1 MRMEYAL
8 LAVVALSLA
17 FGCVA
22 NQQGT
27 KYVYVCE
34 DGTQVSNLSLCSKT
48 APSQPNTTKPQ
59 AADKPKKQNQTVAI
73 PKNNTNKPP
82 ANQTKPQANQTK
94 PQNQTRQ
101 TNGDDGPPFTGDEI
115 KLPTEVLN
123 AQLAGTLLLGRPT
136 NDSITLSILA
146 TKGMIAYSEYGAAS
160 GAYTG
165 KTATVSSLNAE
176 PIVLLMSGLK
186 SDTEYYYRVQIR
198 RANETGFSP
207 GAEHTFHTQRQKGE
221 SFVFAVQADPHRDG
235 HTDESLYRATLQN
248 ELAAKPDFLID
259 LGDTFMT
266 EKFATNSDQVNNRY
280 IQDREFFGIVSH
292 SVPVFLVNG
301 NHDGEQGWALD
312 GTSNND
318 AVWATMARKTYYL
331 PPYSDSFYSGSK
343 TLEPIVGQRASYYAW
358 EWGDALFVTLDP
370 YWYTTTN
377 PKQDGDLWEY
387 TLGDEQYQWLKSTLE
402 NSQAKY
408 KFVFEHHVLGDVR
421 GSTYWAP
428 YFEWGGKN
436 KDGSGGFSTERP
448 GWELPLHQL
457 MVKNNVSIYFQGH
470 DHVFVKEDL
479 DGLVYQEVPQPGSPN
494 GDAAPGAEYNYQ
506 GITLPSSG
514 YMRVSVS
521 QSNVTVDYVKTEMGK
536 APVISYSY
544 SIQT

>member
-1 MRMEYAL
+1 MRLEYAL
-8 LAVVALSLA
+8 LVVVALV

-22 NQQGT
+22 NQPGT
-27 KYVYVCE
+27 QYVYVCN
-34 DGTQVSNLSLCSKT
+34 DGTQVSNLSLCSKA
-48 APSQPNTTKPQ
+48 APSQPNITKPQ
-59 AADKPKKQNQTVAI
+59 VTDKPKKQNQTVAN

-82 ANQTKPQANQTK
+82 ANQTKPQNK
-94 PQNQTRQ
+94 QNAS
-101 TNGDDGPPFTGDEI
+101 DDGPPSTGDEI
-115 KLPTEVLN
+115 KLPTGVLN

-136 NDSITLSILA
+136 NDSIALSILA
-146 TKGMIAYSEYGAAS
+146 TKGMTAYSEYGTAS
-160 GAYTG
+160 GTYTG
-165 KTATVSSLNAE
+165 KTEAVSSSNAE
-176 PIVLLMSGLK
+176 PIVLLMSDLK
-186 SDTEYYYRVQIR
+186 PDTEYYYRVQIR
-198 RANETGFSP
+198 RANETSFSQSS
-207 GAEHTFHTQRQKGE
+207 EHTFHTQRQTGE
-221 SFVFAVQADPHRDG
+221 PFVFAVQADPHRDG

-266 EKFATNSDQVNNRY
+266 EKFATSSDQVNNRY

-318 AVWATMARKTYYL
+318 AIWATQARKMYYL

-387 TLGDEQYQWLKSTLE
+387 TLGNEQYQWLKSTLE
-402 NSQAKY
+402 NSHAKY
-408 KFVFEHHVLGDVR
+408 KFVFEHHLFGDVR

-436 KDGSGGFSTERP
+436 KDGSWGFSSQRP
-448 GWELPLHQL
+448 GWDLPIHQL

-479 DGLVYQEVPQPGSPN
+479 DGLVYQEVPQPGNLN
-494 GDAAPGAEYNYQ
+494 GDAAPGADYNYH

-521 QSNVTVDYVKTEMGK
+521 PSNVTVDYMKTEIGK
-536 APVISYSY
+536 APGIAYSY
-544 SIQT
+544 SIQK